1 MWVIG
6 GVAGFVLLAVL
17 AAAIIFVVGGGDRN
31 AKKNK
36 GKNQQAKKKEAAKNA
51 SPSNEKRYESGRGGG
66 YVEQESQDQSH
77 CKLFDNWL
85 VSQYNSG
92 YGDQNQVYE
101 DNAYVEKQE
110 NAYATDTAYKSN
122 PNVFHNE
129 APPPFEMNQD
139 LPAEQVFQENGV
151 EEFEMEEYDID
162 YQDDYNF
169 EGDNS
174 YNAGNQ
180 GY

>member
-1 MWVIG
+1 
-6 GVAGFVLLAVL
+6 
-17 AAAIIFVVGGGDRN
+17 
-31 AKKNK
+31 
-36 GKNQQAKKKEAAKNA
+36 
-51 SPSNEKRYESGRGGG
+51 
-66 YVEQESQDQSH
+66 
-77 CKLFDNWL
+77 
-85 VSQYNSG
+85 
-92 YGDQNQVYE
+92 
-101 DNAYVEKQE
+101 
-110 NAYATDTAYKSN
+110 
-122 PNVFHNE
+122 
-129 APPPFEMNQD
+129 MNQD